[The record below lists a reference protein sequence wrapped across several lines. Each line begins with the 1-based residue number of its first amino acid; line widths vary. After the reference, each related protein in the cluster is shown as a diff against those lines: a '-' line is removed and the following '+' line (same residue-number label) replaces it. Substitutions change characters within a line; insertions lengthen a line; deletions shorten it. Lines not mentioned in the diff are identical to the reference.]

1 MKKFLRLLEIVGA
14 CFLIGYGIGIV
25 FTKIMKP
32 NKNEAGYIGPS
43 DIQIEDGVMTPEAL
57 LAMGRLGDA
66 QLSPDGSR
74 ILYGVSYTS
83 VEQNRSCRNL
93 FAIDPD
99 GSNKVQ
105 LTRYSKSVSNARWAP
120 DGKSIYFLLDGVVQ
134 KCQ

>member
-32 NKNEAGYIGPS
+32 NKNEAGYIGQS
-43 DIQIEDGVMTPEAL
+43 EIKIENGVMTPEVL
-57 LAMGRLGDA
+57 LALGRISDP

-83 VEQNRSCRNL
+83 VEQ
-93 FAIDPD
+93 P
-99 GSNKVQ
+99 Q
-105 LTRYSKSVSNARWAP
+105 LP
-120 DGKSIYFLLDGVVQ
+120 
-134 KCQ
+134 